1 MMWHDLKCEHLH
13 LSLQIVTFAHFISNR
28 NEIFL
33 QADVNFVPPYSMV
46 LLCKIQLSKL
56 DCTNFLLHFVPISIG
71 KCTCLIFFTHKI
83 S

>member
-13 LSLQIVTFAHFISNR
+13 LSLRIATFAHFISNR

-46 LLCKIQLSKL
+46 YGP
-56 DCTNFLLHFVPISIG
+56 TM
-71 KCTCLIFFTHKI
+71 
-83 S
+83 